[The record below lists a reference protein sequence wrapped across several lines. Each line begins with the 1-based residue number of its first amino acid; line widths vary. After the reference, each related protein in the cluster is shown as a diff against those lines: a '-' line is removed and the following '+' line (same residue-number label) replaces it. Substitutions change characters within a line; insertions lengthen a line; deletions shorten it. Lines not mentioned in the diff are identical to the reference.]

1 MDYALL
7 VLSILFAALNNVFLH
22 KYNEGEGRCNIFTFN
37 AFVSVLWVGIL
48 LIVGGGFHGVALST
62 VGYGVLYGS
71 MIALFL
77 LFKMLA
83 LGSGPVSVTA
93 LIGCCS
99 LIVPTLA
106 GVIVWKERVGIL
118 QIAGLILLFVALF
131 LCVDPKSDV
140 KISKRWIVYCLV
152 FFLAAGVNGVTMK
165 VFNLHGETAHIN
177 EMMIIASVTAC
188 VFFSLISAVS
198 GVRRKMRGESFCSFR
213 PDKKT
218 VLRCAVYILLCGV
231 VSCGYQRLNLY
242 LTGAL
247 PSIVFFPVFNG
258 AVIFLSCISGVV
270 LFREK
275 LSAKQIAGLVAG
287 TLSIMLIGN
296 VFSFL
301 PA

>member
-7 VLSILFAALNNVFLH
+7 IVSILFAALNNIFLH
-22 KYNEGEGRCNIFTFN
+22 KYNAFEKRCNIFTFN
-37 AFVSVLWVGIL
+37 AAVSLLWALIL
-48 LIVGGGFHGVALST
+48 LIVGMGFHTVALST
-62 VGYGVLYGS
+62 IGYGVLYGS
-71 MIALFL
+71 MIAMFL

-83 LGSGPVSVTA
+83 LGSGPVSITA

-99 LIVPTLA
+99 LIIPTLA
-106 GVIVWKERVGIL
+106 GMIVWKESVDIL
-118 QIAGLILLFVALF
+118 QVIGLIILFVALF

-140 KISKRWIVYCLV
+140 KIGKKWILYCLI
-152 FFLAAGVNGVTMK
+152 FFLAAGINGITMK
-165 VFNLHGETAHIN
+165 VFNLHGEKTRIN
-177 EMMIIASVTAC
+177 EMMIIASITAC

-198 GVRRKMRGESFCSFR
+198 GVCRKTGGEAFCAVKPER
-213 PDKKT
+213 KV
-218 VLRCAVYILLCGV
+218 VLRCAVYIVLCGI

-247 PSIVFFPVFNG
+247 PSIVFFPIFNG
-258 AVIFLSCISGVV
+258 SVIFLSCLSGVF

-275 LSAKQIAGLVAG
+275 LSKKQIAGLVVG

-301 PA
+301 PV